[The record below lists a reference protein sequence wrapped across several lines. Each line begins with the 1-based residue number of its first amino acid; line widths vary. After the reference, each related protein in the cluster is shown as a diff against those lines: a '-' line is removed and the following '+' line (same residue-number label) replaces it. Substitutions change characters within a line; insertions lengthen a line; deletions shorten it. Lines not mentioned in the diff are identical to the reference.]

1 MDEIIKVTFHSPL
14 PESGEREFYF
24 SSIAAIYE
32 RFSPAEVGCS
42 LSTLWCFGLR
52 VGNPKATKTCVIS
65 KHYIYRKPQT
75 NPRK

>member
-14 PESGEREFYF
+14 PESGEREFF
-24 SSIAAIYE
+24 FTSLAAIYE

>member
-14 PESGEREFYF
+14 PESGERECFF
-24 SSIAAIYE
+24 SSLAAIYE
-32 RFSPAEVGCS
+32 RFTPAEVGCA

-52 VGNPKATKTCVIS
+52 VGHPKVTKTCVIS
-65 KHYIYRKPQT
+65 KHYIHRKPQT